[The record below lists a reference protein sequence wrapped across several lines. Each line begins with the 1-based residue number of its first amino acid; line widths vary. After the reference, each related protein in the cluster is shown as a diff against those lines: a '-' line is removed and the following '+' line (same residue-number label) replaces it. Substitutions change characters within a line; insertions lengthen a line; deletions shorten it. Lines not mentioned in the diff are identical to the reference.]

1 MTSSGERTRRE
12 LHGYGPERIRALA
25 SRRHHMNSV
34 SDGPAQMHPASS
46 ITGKT
51 RLYGLVGDPLKSAK
65 SPELLNRLFNEQ
77 GADAVCVPFVVTAND
92 LSAFV
97 AGARATRNL
106 SGVLV
111 TMPHKQ
117 RMLDLV
123 DELHPTARQVG
134 AINVIRCDTDGR
146 WVGAMFDG
154 LGCVLGMQWE
164 GHHPADKTVL
174 LVGAGGA
181 GRAIA
186 FAVASAGAR
195 MLTIFDVDERRAHG
209 LAEAVA
215 AVTSCRTAA
224 GPADPQEFEIVINA
238 TALGI
243 NAGDALPVD
252 PHRLNPASLVVDI
265 VNSPEPTPLCRAA
278 RARGC
283 RTQDGRPMHE
293 GQAVHALRFLGFD
306 YLPEGRTAPDTGAVA
321 PGRGAGP

>member
-1 MTSSGERTRRE
+1 
-12 LHGYGPERIRALA
+12 
-25 SRRHHMNSV
+25 
-34 SDGPAQMHPASS
+34 MHPALP

-51 RLYGLVGDPLKSAK
+51 RLYGLVGNPLKTAR
-65 SPELLNRLFNEQ
+65 SPELLNRLFIEKR
-77 GADAVCVPFVVTAND
+77 GDAVCIPLVVDAND

-97 AGARATRNL
+97 TGARAMRNL

-111 TMPHKQ
+111 TMPHKE

-134 AINVIRCDTDGR
+134 AVNVIRCDLDGR

-164 GHHPADKTVL
+164 GNHPANKSVL

-195 MLTIFDVDERRAHG
+195 TLTIFDVDERRADD
-209 LAEAVA
+209 LAESVA
-215 AVTSCRTAA
+215 AATGCHAHVGA
-224 GPADPQEFEIVINA
+224 PDPHGYEIVINA
-238 TALGI
+238 TPLGMKP
-243 NAGDALPVD
+243 DDPMPVD
-252 PHRLNPASLVVDI
+252 VNRLEADSIVVDI
-265 VNSPEPTPLCRAA
+265 INSPDPTALCRAA

-283 RTQDGRPMHE
+283 RTQSGRPMHE

-306 YLPEGRTAPDTGAVA
+306 YLPEGKSASDISLP
-321 PGRGAGP
+321 